1 MRQETA
7 SSAASETVDAE
18 NRIAFQGEK
27 GAFSHQACSEVFP
40 DMQPVPCPTFE
51 EAIAT
56 VRRGEARLAMLPVEN
71 SLYGRVADIH
81 HLLPESGLHVIGE
94 HFLPIRMQLLGLPEA
109 TLNGVKTA
117 ESLNVALGQVRKFL
131 NSQNIRAIP
140 GPDTAGSARLV
151 AEAKDPTRT
160 AVASTL
166 AGEVYG
172 LKTLAA
178 DIEDA
183 AHNTTRFLV
192 CSRTKIEAKPGSEA
206 ITSFVFRV
214 RNLPASLYKAMGG
227 FATNG
232 VNMVRL
238 ESYMLGGSFTATQ
251 FIADI
256 DGHPEDPPVA
266 RALEELDYFTD
277 YVKILGVYP
286 PNGFRKKAAQG

>member
-7 SSAASETVDAE
+7 SAAAETVDADR
-18 NRIAFQGEK
+18 RIAFQGEK

-40 DMQPVPCPTFE
+40 DMVPLPCPSFD

-81 HLLPESGLHVIGE
+81 HLLPESGLYVIGE
-94 HFLPIRMQLLGLPEA
+94 HFLPIRMQLLGLPDA
-109 TLNGVKTA
+109 TLEQVKTA
-117 ESLNVALGQVRKFL
+117 ESLNVALGQVRRFL
-131 NSQNIRAIP
+131 NDNAIRAVA
-140 GPDTAGSARLV
+140 GPDTAGSARAV
-151 AEAKDPTRT
+151 AEAGDPSRS
-160 AVASTL
+160 AVASSL

-183 AHNTTRFLV
+183 SHNTTRFLV
-192 CSRTKIEAKPGSEA
+192 CSRRKLEAEPGTPA
-206 ITSFVFRV
+206 MTSFVFRV
-214 RNLPASLYKAMGG
+214 RNLPASLYKALGG

-238 ESYMLGGSFTATQ
+238 ESYMLNGSFTATQ

-266 RALEELDYFTD
+266 RALEELGYFTD
-277 YVKILGVYP
+277 YVRILGVYP
-286 PNGFRKKAAQG
+286 PNAFRRREDG

>member
-7 SSAASETVDAE
+7 SNVPSEADNAE
-18 NRIAFQGEK
+18 NRIAFQGEE

-40 DMQPVPCPTFE
+40 QMIPVPCPTFE

-81 HLLPESGLHVIGE
+81 HLLPESGLYVIGE

-109 TLNGVKTA
+109 TVEGVETA

-131 NSQNIRAIP
+131 NLHNIRAVA

-151 AEAKDPTRT
+151 AESKDPTRA
-160 AVASTL
+160 AVASSL
-166 AGEVYG
+166 AGDVYG
-172 LKTLAA
+172 LKVLAS

-192 CSRTKIEAKPGSEA
+192 CSQTKIEAKPGTA
-206 ITSFVFRV
+206 ALTSIVFRV

-266 RALEELDYFTD
+266 RALEELGYFTD

-286 PNGFRKKAAQG
+286 PNSFRRNPVQG